1 MADEYESVCLVK
13 PEVFVYRIPPLTSSR
28 GHKAADWKLDE
39 PDWTGRMR
47 LVAVG
52 SKLELRLEDKISGQL
67 FAKCPIDEYPGL
79 SIESV
84 LDSSRYFVVR
94 LKNDN
99 GQTAFIGLGFADRS
113 DSFDLNVSLQE
124 HFKYIE
130 KSAEFCK
137 EQVKDQPK
145 LDLGFKEGQTITINF
160 GKKTSTNPQQ
170 TRASS
175 SDTSSNSGGFPLL
188 PPPPSATSP
197 ITQRSRNISGTRTEG
212 EKRKEFLW
220 FFHFAGMAYRFA
232 NEKAHIRLLNEYSE
246 LKKDPVPGVVA
257 KPLDESLLLWGYV
270 IRGAKDTPYDGGM
283 YYGELEFS
291 NDFPSIPPHVLM
303 YTPNGRFIPGERICV
318 SISAFHP
325 TNWNPSWTVGTFLH
339 CFAHFMMFDEKRM
352 GMGATRTSTEQKR
365 LFAKQSMS
373 YNKTNKNFMK
383 AFGEKPFDPDD
394 SENKTRAS
402 ADLDTD
408 DEEESELSNYS
419 FSESD
424 DEGLRSFL
432 KWKF

>member
-94 LKNDN
+94 LKMITVK
-99 GQTAFIGLGFADRS
+99 QLLS
-113 DSFDLNVSLQE
+113 VQ
-124 HFKYIE
+124 
-130 KSAEFCK
+130 FCK

-197 ITQRSRNISGTRTEG
+197 ITQRSRNISGTRTEF
-212 EKRKEFLW
+212 K
-220 FFHFAGMAYRFA
+220 
-232 NEKAHIRLLNEYSE
+232 S
-246 LKKDPVPGVVA
+246 
-257 KPLDESLLLWGYV
+257 
-270 IRGAKDTPYDGGM
+270 
-283 YYGELEFS
+283 
-291 NDFPSIPPHVLM
+291 
-303 YTPNGRFIPGERICV
+303 
-318 SISAFHP
+318 
-325 TNWNPSWTVGTFLH
+325 
-339 CFAHFMMFDEKRM
+339 
-352 GMGATRTSTEQKR
+352 
-365 LFAKQSMS
+365 
-373 YNKTNKNFMK
+373 
-383 AFGEKPFDPDD
+383 
-394 SENKTRAS
+394 
-402 ADLDTD
+402 
-408 DEEESELSNYS
+408 
-419 FSESD
+419 
-424 DEGLRSFL
+424 
-432 KWKF
+432 